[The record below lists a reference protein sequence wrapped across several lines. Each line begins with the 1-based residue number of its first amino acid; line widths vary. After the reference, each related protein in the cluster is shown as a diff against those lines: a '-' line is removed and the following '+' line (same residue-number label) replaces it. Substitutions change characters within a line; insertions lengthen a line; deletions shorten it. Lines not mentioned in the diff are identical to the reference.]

1 MANTFSV
8 WPRPFSEKT
17 DETLESFE
25 KQVKEDAVSQQDIN
39 LMLINQIRVLNK
51 HMEMMTE
58 LQNSELLGDVK
69 IEGDA
74 H

>member
-58 LQNSELLGDVK
+58 LQNSELLGDVE

>member
-1 MANTFSV
+1 MANTYSV

-58 LQNSELLGDVK
+58 LQNSELLGDVE